1 MVICWSTHNNAINE
15 RKKMKFEYESKSKEY
30 DASGAAY
37 ATKVVL
43 RNRDGAYVPVFLPV
57 DKIDLSNTEL
67 LNAALEVIYQENFP
81 QRAENEKFNELDEKI
96 KEYEALSKK
105 ATDTIAKMEEQ
116 IKKQQD
122 ASNTAQETLM
132 SIIEKLNEK
141 KLLSD
146 EDLTDNEEKG

>member
-1 MVICWSTHNNAINE
+1 
-15 RKKMKFEYESKSKEY
+15 MKFEYESKSKEY

-43 RNRDGAYVPVFLPV
+43 KNRDGAYVPVFLPV

-81 QRAENEKFNELDEKI
+81 QRAENEKFNELDTKI

-105 ATDTIAKMEEQ
+105 ATETITKMEE
-116 IKKQQD
+116 
-122 ASNTAQETLM
+122 ASSTAQATLM
-132 SIIEKLNEK
+132 NIIDKLYEK
-141 KLLSD
+141 KV
-146 EDLTDNEEKG
+146 LTDDDLDVDKEKG

>member
-1 MVICWSTHNNAINE
+1 
-15 RKKMKFEYESKSKEY
+15 MKFEYESKSKEY

-37 ATKVVL
+37 ATKVAL

-96 KEYEALSKK
+96 KEYEALNKK
-105 ATDTIAKMEEQ
+105 ATETIAKMEE
-116 IKKQQD
+116 
-122 ASNTAQETLM
+122 ASSTAQVTLM
-132 SIIEKLNEK
+132 DIVDKLYEK
-141 KLLSD
+141 KV
-146 EDLTDNEEKG
+146 LTDKDLAVDKEKG

>member
-1 MVICWSTHNNAINE
+1 
-15 RKKMKFEYESKSKEY
+15 MKFEYESKSKEY

-37 ATKVVL
+37 TTKVVL
-43 RNRDGAYVPVFLPV
+43 KNRDGAYVPVFLPV

-67 LNAALEVIYQENFP
+67 LNEALEVIYQENFP
-81 QRAENEKFNELDEKI
+81 QRAENEKFNDLDKKI

-146 EDLTDNEEKG
+146 EDLADEK

>member
-1 MVICWSTHNNAINE
+1 
-15 RKKMKFEYESKSKEY
+15 MKFEYESKSKEY

-67 LNAALEVIYQENFP
+67 LNEALEVIYQENFP
-81 QRAENEKFNELDEKI
+81 QRAENEKFNELDKKI

-105 ATDTIAKMEEQ
+105 ATETIAKMEEQ

-146 EDLTDNEEKG
+146 EDLTDNKEKG

>member
-1 MVICWSTHNNAINE
+1 
-15 RKKMKFEYESKSKEY
+15 MKFEYESKSKEY
-30 DASGAAY
+30 DASGAAS
-37 ATKVVL
+37 ATKVIL

-67 LNAALEVIYQENFP
+67 LNEALEVIYQENFP
-81 QRAENEKFNELDEKI
+81 QRAETEKFNELDTKI

-122 ASNTAQETLM
+122 ASNTAQVTLM
-132 SIIEKLNEK
+132 DIVDKLYDK
-141 KLLSD
+141 KVLTD
-146 EDLTDNEEKG
+146 EDLAVDKKKG

>member
-1 MVICWSTHNNAINE
+1 
-15 RKKMKFEYESKSKEY
+15 MKFEYESKSKEY

-67 LNAALEVIYQENFP
+67 LTEALEVIYQENFP

-96 KEYEALSKK
+96 KEYEALNKK
-105 ATDTIAKMEEQ
+105 ATETITKMEEQ

-122 ASNTAQETLM
+122 ASNTAQVTLM
-132 SIIEKLNEK
+132 DIVDKLYDK
-141 KLLSD
+141 KVLTD
-146 EDLTDNEEKG
+146 EDLAVDKKKG

>member
-1 MVICWSTHNNAINE
+1 
-15 RKKMKFEYESKSKEY
+15 MKFEYESKSKEY

-43 RNRDGAYVPVFLPV
+43 KNRDGAYVPVFLPV

-67 LNAALEVIYQENFP
+67 LNEALEVIYQENFP
-81 QRAENEKFNELDEKI
+81 QRAENEKFNELDKKI
-96 KEYEALSKK
+96 KEYEALNKK

-146 EDLTDNEEKG
+146 EDLTDNKE

>member
-1 MVICWSTHNNAINE
+1 
-15 RKKMKFEYESKSKEY
+15 MKFEYDSKSKEY

-43 RNRDGAYVPVFLPV
+43 KNRDGAYVPVFLPV

-67 LNAALEVIYQENFP
+67 LNEALEVIYQENFP

-146 EDLTDNEEKG
+146 EDLIDNKE

>member
-1 MVICWSTHNNAINE
+1 
-15 RKKMKFEYESKSKEY
+15 MKFEYESKSKEY

-37 ATKVVL
+37 ATKVIL

-57 DKIDLSNTEL
+57 EKIDLSNSEL

-105 ATDTIAKMEEQ
+105 ATETIAKMEE
-116 IKKQQD
+116 
-122 ASNTAQETLM
+122 ASSAAQATLM
-132 SIIEKLNEK
+132 NIIDKLYEKEV
-141 KLLSD
+141 
-146 EDLTDNEEKG
+146 LTDDDLDDDKEKG

>member
-1 MVICWSTHNNAINE
+1 
-15 RKKMKFEYESKSKEY
+15 MKFEYESKSKEY

-37 ATKVVL
+37 ATKVIL

-57 DKIDLSNTEL
+57 EKIDLSNTDL
-67 LNAALEVIYQENFP
+67 LNEALEVIYQENFP
-81 QRAENEKFNELDEKI
+81 QRAETEKFNELDKKI
-96 KEYEALSKK
+96 KEYEALNKK

-122 ASNTAQETLM
+122 ASNTAQKTLM

-146 EDLTDNEEKG
+146 EDLTDNKEKG